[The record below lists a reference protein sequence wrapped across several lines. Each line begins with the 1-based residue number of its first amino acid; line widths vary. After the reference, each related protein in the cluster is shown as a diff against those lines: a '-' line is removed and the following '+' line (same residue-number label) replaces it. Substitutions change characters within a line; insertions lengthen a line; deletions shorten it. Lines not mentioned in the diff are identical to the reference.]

1 MYSTADNCQI
11 SKRPM
16 TEAESRSLDKVYK
29 NAQRQARPAGFFALV
44 FAAIGFVSGAATI
57 DLSTSSGMTALMI
70 ILVGIMAIGVALYTA
85 QVRKKVQAAH
95 DDGSVVVVQGPV
107 SRFDGKMNTSAMTVG
122 PLSIGW
128 NKKSGSPLQEGSFA
142 ELACIPKLRSV
153 VSINGTGM
161 DQPIKVMMPN
171 DLEARAVNAPSAT
184 PAGQPAAGNGIPLMK
199 VSGFCS
205 RCGNPGAGLAFC
217 SNCGNKF

>member
-16 TEAESRSLDKVYK
+16 TEAESKSLDKVYK

-44 FAAIGFVSGAATI
+44 FAAIGFVSGAATV
-57 DLSTSSGMTALMI
+57 DLSTSNGMTALMI
-70 ILVGIMAIGVALYTA
+70 LLVGIMAFGVAMYTTR
-85 QVRKKVQAAH
+85 VRKKVQAAH
-95 DDGSVVVVQGPV
+95 DEGSVVVVQGQV
-107 SRFDGKMNTSAMTVG
+107 SRFDGKMNTSAMMVG
-122 PLSIGW
+122 PLSVGW
-128 NKKSGSPLQEGSFA
+128 NKKSGSPLQEGSFT

-153 VSINGTGM
+153 VSINGSGL

-171 DLEARAVNAPSAT
+171 DLEARAANAPLAA
-184 PAGQPAAGNGIPLMK
+184 PAVNPTADHNVPQTN
-199 VSGFCS
+199 VSSFCP
-205 RCGNPGAGLAFC
+205 RCGNPGSGLAFC

>member
-16 TEAESRSLDKVYK
+16 TEAESKTLDKVYK
-29 NAQRQARPAGFFALV
+29 NAQKQARPAGFFALV
-44 FAAIGFVSGAATI
+44 FAAIGIFSGAATI
-57 DLSTSSGMTALMI
+57 DLSTSSGLTALMI
-70 ILVGIMAIGVALYTA
+70 LLVGIMAFGVAMYITRL
-85 QVRKKVQAAH
+85 RKMVQAAH
-95 DDGSVVVVQGPV
+95 EEGSVVVVQGQV

-128 NKKSGSPLQEGSFA
+128 NKKSDNPLQEGSFT

-153 VSINGTGM
+153 VSINGTGL
-161 DQPIKVMMPN
+161 DQPIKIMMPA
-171 DLEARAVNAPSAT
+171 DLEARATNAP
-184 PAGQPAAGNGIPLMK
+184 PAAPAAIPTAGNNIPQAN
-199 VSGFCS
+199 VSNFCP
-205 RCGNPGAGLAFC
+205 RCGNPGSGLAFC